1 MTLFN
6 SFIIGDEKMSDLEN
20 PVLQQWVK
28 IEVALHRFHDINFK
42 RKGPM
47 GAPQRGQGRLLHI
60 IKKNPN
66 ITQKELCEKS
76 GLRQQSVS
84 EFLKKL
90 ENSGYISRTS
100 SPCDKR
106 VSTFNL
112 TEEGEKLARPPVE
125 VIQQLNSFLSCLND
139 EEQQNMCDYLKRIR
153 YNIEKMLNQ
162 NKNE

>member
-1 MTLFN
+1 
-6 SFIIGDEKMSDLEN
+6 MSDLEI
-20 PVLQQWVK
+20 PLLHQWIK
-28 IEVALHRFHDINFK
+28 LEVALHRFHDMNFK

-60 IKKNPN
+60 IKANPN

-90 ENSGYISRTS
+90 ENSNYISRTS

-106 VSTFNL
+106 VSIFNL
-112 TEEGEKLARPPVE
+112 TKEGEKLAHPPAE
-125 VIQQLNSFLSCLND
+125 VIEQLNSFLSCLND
-139 EEQQNMCDYLKRIR
+139 EEQQKMCDYLQRIR

-162 NKNE
+162 KEDE